1 MIRFVIGSVVVV
13 TACTAFAA
21 NLGFLR
27 DAPITRLSEEELATY
42 RAFVIKT
49 LDEDPDGKTVVWKA
63 PKTRFTSKLTLD
75 KSFVDSGRRCRT
87 VKITSETDDRQMTGS
102 HMFCKVSN
110 GDWEFRMRGGN

>member
-42 RAFVIKT
+42 KD
-49 LDEDPDGKTVVWKA
+49 LM
-63 PKTRFTSKLTLD
+63 PKVD
-75 KSFVDSGRRCRT
+75 KPKMS
-87 VKITSETDDRQMTGS
+87 
-102 HMFCKVSN
+102 
-110 GDWEFRMRGGN
+110 